1 MELLKYFGSESEMLS
16 HGSRLMVAPEHDHL
30 SRVVQFKAEQKHAH
44 LQRKNSPVNVVAQ
57 EKEICPTMKVKHKI
71 DIQTQERHKS
81 QVRVSNQKSA
91 FCHLRWDAFR
101 VDNFLK
107 HVDHVI
113 ELSVDV
119 SNDNDRLLDSNHV
132 GLVAWKQ
139 IRWLIY
145 QHQHVAMKK

>member
-16 HGSRLMVAPEHDHL
+16 HGSRFMVAPEHDHL

-119 SNDNDRLLDSNHV
+119 SDDNHRLLDSNHV
-132 GLVAWKQ
+132 GLVAWKENKF
-139 IRWLIY
+139 
-145 QHQHVAMKK
+145 VG

>member
-1 MELLKYFGSESEMLS
+1 
-16 HGSRLMVAPEHDHL
+16 
-30 SRVVQFKAEQKHAH
+30 
-44 LQRKNSPVNVVAQ
+44 
-57 EKEICPTMKVKHKI
+57 MKVKHKI

-81 QVRVSNQKSA
+81 QVRVSNKKSA

-119 SNDNDRLLDSNHV
+119 TNDNDRLLDSNHV

-139 IRWLIY
+139 IRWLISTS
-145 QHQHVAMKK
+145 ACCDEKMKKDKRYDPNWFRKNRTLAKALREICV